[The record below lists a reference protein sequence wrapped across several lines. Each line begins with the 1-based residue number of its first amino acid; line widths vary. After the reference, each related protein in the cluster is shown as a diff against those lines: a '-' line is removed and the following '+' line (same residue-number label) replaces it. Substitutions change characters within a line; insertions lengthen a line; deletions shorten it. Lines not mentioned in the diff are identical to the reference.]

1 MDRGEI
7 MLHTVTQDMAL
18 YKNRHHF
25 SKETLANL
33 HTSEIVPLGSPLSVG
48 FMLIVRIFPTL
59 MCLLFTGHFPFNC
72 TLVAGLWHLQKD
84 SRTLFECRASHPTP
98 KSER

>member
-33 HTSEIVPLGSPLSVG
+33 HTSEIVPLGSPLLVG
-48 FMLIVRIFPTL
+48 L
-59 MCLLFTGHFPFNC
+59 M
-72 TLVAGLWHLQKD
+72 
-84 SRTLFECRASHPTP
+84 RT
-98 KSER
+98 

>member
-1 MDRGEI
+1 MIAQNLNWPKLKFTHFRMDRGEI

-33 HTSEIVPLGSPLSVG
+33 HTSEIVPLGSPLVVG
-48 FMLIVRIFPTL
+48 FM
-59 MCLLFTGHFPFNC
+59 C
-72 TLVAGLWHLQKD
+72 T
-84 SRTLFECRASHPTP
+84 
-98 KSER
+98 